1 MPLLLSVICGDWRGS
16 AVGAVIGSVRQG
28 YRYCRSD
35 GDSDDKE
42 MSGLVFIDTDQGGA
56 DTPVAPLRPKN
67 KRK

>member
-1 MPLLLSVICGDWRGS
+1 MPLSLSVTRGEWRGS
-16 AVGAVIGSVRQG
+16 VVVMIIGSVLQG